1 MMKQDFLL
9 DDSNKKTCY
18 NIFKRW
24 NMKFEEIKIDNE
36 SEDAEYDIYDL
47 EGLDELYDDDEIDF
61 AELNFLKGYH
71 QSA

>member
-1 MMKQDFLL
+1 
-9 DDSNKKTCY
+9 
-18 NIFKRW
+18 
-24 NMKFEEIKIDNE
+24 MKFEEIKIDNE